1 MKWVALIGVI
11 WAGAAVL
18 VAVFVHAAD
27 ERRRRDEHLI
37 ASGIARAES
46 WANHPAN
53 RGGVS

>member
-18 VAVFVHAAD
+18 VAAFVHAAD